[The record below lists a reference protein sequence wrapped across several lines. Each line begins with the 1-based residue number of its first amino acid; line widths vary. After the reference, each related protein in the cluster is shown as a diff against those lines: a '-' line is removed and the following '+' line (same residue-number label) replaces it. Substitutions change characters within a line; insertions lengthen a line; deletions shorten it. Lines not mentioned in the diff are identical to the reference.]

1 MCFNMRRRTNN
12 ATPTRSVTMR
22 RRLTLNSELG
32 TNSIKAL
39 KRAIALASFITPTA
53 VHFQDGEKEVYLSA
67 AIQRHLRKLYDSLRR
82 GAPFLS
88 RQAFEDFLEIVQGN
102 KTPVLTEERYNF
114 EKFLEVWWLE
124 FGLQAE
130 KPISFEQKDLSKP
143 ISNYFISSSHNTY
156 LSGNQLS
163 GRSTADAYRR
173 VLRRGCRCVEIDVWN
188 SDSQNSTP
196 DNPREAS
203 AKPTSRFEH
212 VRHLSGGSLHTAA
225 AHFKDAVEET
235 VEKARL
241 RLGVEKVHSHS
252 PRCSKSELAPPPFG
266 REIGAALDPASLAS
280 ELDAERLSIR
290 SRPSLPPD
298 EPIVMHGYTLT
309 TPVGFREVCK
319 AVREVAFETTNLPI
333 IVSLE
338 VHADQEQQAIM
349 VQIMKEEWAG
359 LLVDKPH
366 ENCPNGRMPKL
377 EELLNKI
384 LIKVKRAS
392 PSLDGTMSTLSPHN
406 TIDDDASGSE
416 DDRSILQNGAKK
428 PKVPICEALS
438 SLAIYTHSE
447 HFTNF
452 ESPAAKIP
460 SHIFSINENKIFEL
474 IASKHFEL
482 FSHNRHF
489 FMRAY
494 PKGLRW
500 DSSNLDPSHFW
511 RKGVQMVAMNWQS
524 WDEGMMLNEAM
535 FSGEHGWVLKPPGYL
550 SEDAF
555 TAPEDAGPQSTL
567 DLVITVLAG
576 QHIPLPEGTHSSN
589 SRSLRPYVR
598 CELHVEKIEER
609 VGAFIDGGGRVRECE
624 YKQKTGIGKTD
635 HPDFGSVK
643 NELHFL
649 GVKRVIEQ
657 LSFVRFKVEDDAPR
671 LMSLN
676 RDPFL
681 GWACIRLDRLATG
694 YRFIQLLDTNGNKTP
709 GVVLI
714 RVDKKFH

>member
-1 MCFNMRRRTNN
+1 MCFNMRRPANH
-12 ATPTRSVTMR
+12 ATPTRAVTMR

-53 VHFQDGEKEVYLSA
+53 VHFQDGEKEIYLSA
-67 AIQRHLRKLYDSLRR
+67 AIQRHLRRLYDSLRR
-82 GAPFLS
+82 GQTFLS
-88 RQAFEDFLEIVQGN
+88 RQAFTDFLEIVQGN
-102 KTPVLTEERYNF
+102 EAPVLTEERYRF
-114 EKFLEVWWLE
+114 EKFLEVWWLQ
-124 FGLQAE
+124 FGLEAE
-130 KPISFEQKDLSKP
+130 KPVPFEKKDLSKP

-188 SDSQNSTP
+188 SDSQSSTP
-196 DNPREAS
+196 ENPREAS
-203 AKPTSRFEH
+203 TKPTSRFEH

-225 AHFKDAVEET
+225 AHLKDAVEET
-235 VEKARL
+235 VEKARQ

-252 PRCSKSELAPPPFG
+252 PRCSKSELTPPAFG
-266 REIGAALDPASLAS
+266 REIGASLDPASLAN
-280 ELDAERLSIR
+280 ELDAERLSLR

-309 TPVGFREVCK
+309 TPIGFREVCK
-319 AVREVAFETTNLPI
+319 AIREVAFETTNLPI
-333 IVSLE
+333 IISLE
-338 VHADQEQQAIM
+338 VHADQEQQGAM

-366 ENCPNGRMPKL
+366 ENCPNGRMPRL

-406 TIDDDASGSE
+406 TIDDDASASE
-416 DDRSILQNGAKK
+416 DDRSSIHNGAKK

-452 ESPAAKIP
+452 EAPAAKIP

-550 SEDAF
+550 SEDA
-555 TAPEDAGPQSTL
+555 AVPPEEAGPQSTL
-567 DLVITVLAG
+567 DLAITVLAG
-576 QHIPLPEGTHSSN
+576 QHIPLPEGAHSTY
-589 SRSLRPYVR
+589 SRSLRPVVR
-598 CELHVEKIEER
+598 CELHVEKAEER
-609 VGAFIDGGGRVRECE
+609 FGSFIDGNGRVRECE
-624 YKQKTGIGKTD
+624 YKQKTGVGKTD
-635 HPDFGSVK
+635 HPDFGYVK

-657 LSFVRFKVEDDAPR
+657 LSFVR
-671 LMSLN
+671 
-676 RDPFL
+676 
-681 GWACIRLDRLATG
+681 
-694 YRFIQLLDTNGNKTP
+694 
-709 GVVLI
+709 
-714 RVDKKFH
+714 

>member
-1 MCFNMRRRTNN
+1 MCLNMRRRTSH
-12 ATPTRSVTMR
+12 ATPTRSATIR

-53 VHFQDGEKEVYLSA
+53 IHFQDGGKEVYLSA
-67 AIQRHLRKLYDSLRR
+67 AIQRHLRQLYDSLRR
-82 GAPFLS
+82 RDTHLS
-88 RQAFEDFLEIVQGN
+88 RQAFADFLEIVQGN
-102 KTPVLTEERYNF
+102 KAPELTEDRYRF
-114 EKFLEVWWLE
+114 EKFLEVWWLQ
-124 FGLQAE
+124 FGLEAE
-130 KPISFEQKDLSKP
+130 KPVDLEQKDLSKP

-163 GRSTADAYRR
+163 GRSTSDAYRR

-188 SDSQNSTP
+188 SDSQSSTP
-196 DNPREAS
+196 DNPREGSSRPA
-203 AKPTSRFEH
+203 SRFEH

-235 VEKARL
+235 VEKARQ
-241 RLGVEKVHSHS
+241 RLGVEKIHSHS
-252 PRCSKSELAPPPFG
+252 PRCSRSELAPPPFG
-266 REIGAALDPASLAS
+266 REIGATLDPTTLAS
-280 ELDAERLSIR
+280 ELDSERLSVR

-319 AVREVAFETTNLPI
+319 AVREVAFEATDLPI

-338 VHADQEQQAIM
+338 VHADQEQQAVM

-366 ENCPNGRMPKL
+366 DGCPSGRMPRL
-377 EELLNKI
+377 EELLGKI

-392 PSLDGTMSTLSPHN
+392 SNLDGTMSTLAPHS
-406 TIDDDASGSE
+406 TTEDDAYGSE
-416 DDRSILQNGAKK
+416 DERISLPNGTKK

-452 ESPAAKIP
+452 ESPAAKTP
-460 SHIFSINENKIFEL
+460 SHIFSIAEGKIFEL
-474 IASKHFEL
+474 ISSKHYEL

-500 DSSNLDPSHFW
+500 DSSNLDPSPFW
-511 RKGVQMVAMNWQS
+511 RKGVQMVALNWQS
-524 WDEGMMLNEAM
+524 WDEGMMLNDAM
-535 FSGEHGWVLKPPGYL
+535 FSGENGWVLKPPGYL
-550 SEDAF
+550 SEDASIP
-555 TAPEDAGPQSTL
+555 PEDAGPQSTL
-567 DLVITVLAG
+567 DLAITVLAG
-576 QHIPLPEGTHSSN
+576 QHIPLPNGAHSSH
-589 SRSLRPYVR
+589 SRSLRPVVR
-598 CELHVEKIEER
+598 CELHVEKVEEQSR
-609 VGAFIDGGGRVRECE
+609 PFMDGGRECE

-635 HPDFGSVK
+635 HPDFSTVK

-671 LMSLN
+671 LMSMN

-694 YRFIQLLDTNGNKTP
+694 YRFIHLLDTNGNKTP
-709 GVVLI
+709 GVILI